1 MNVPVFNVVI
11 YVSKVGETV
20 QARVMNLPDLQFT
33 ASSEPLALKEAVTEA
48 KRRLSKWHASSEA
61 IPWIDPIP
69 DPTDSEQPRLVAV
82 HL

>member
-33 ASSEPLALKEAVTEA
+33 ARMTGFF
-48 KRRLSKWHASSEA
+48 
-61 IPWIDPIP
+61 
-69 DPTDSEQPRLVAV
+69 TDFVRAARCFQCC
-82 HL
+82 